1 MTNNSNLNMHC
12 TVPQLDSNSEMNI
25 TSLSSILRGSK
36 YINSMSDTNFELRQ
50 STLISVALWG
60 TDCWLSQGLSELKK
74 MTG

>member
-1 MTNNSNLNMHC
+1 MHS
-12 TVPQLDSNSEMNI
+12 TSTAFDSNSEMNI

-36 YINSMSDTNFELRQ
+36 YINSMSETNFELRQ

>member
-1 MTNNSNLNMHC
+1 MHC
-12 TVPQLDSNSEMNI
+12 TVPQQHSTRIVNI